1 MAFDRAGWR
10 VLAAADVLRLYAYE
24 TADDVTT
31 AGYFSPL
38 WREVQTNDLIFVDSG
53 SATTVYRIASIDVDA
68 VSVAVV

>member
-24 TADDVTT
+24 TADDVT
-31 AGYFSPL
+31 AANYFAPL
-38 WREVQTNDLIFVDSG
+38 WNEVQINDLIFVDSAG
-53 SATTVYRIASIDVDA
+53 GTNVYRIASRDVNA